1 MLERIVVPLDGSLT
15 AEAVL
20 PFVRRFLH
28 RTDSE
33 IILVRAVIPAPVE
46 NAIMIADAA
55 LGAAR
60 AYVKEVQER
69 LDREGVRVK
78 SAVHV
83 GSAIGIIL
91 DTVDEERATMIA
103 MATHGATG
111 LKRILMGSVAEAVL
125 RKSPVPVFV
134 VRPFWTAE
142 GAVPD
147 DLETRPVRNIL
158 LPVDGS
164 DLAELAVP
172 PALEV
177 ADLFEARVVLLRV
190 VEPRKNADEEA
201 HGIEEAREHLQGISR
216 EFERKGV
223 RTHTLVEKG
232 EPVDEILKTL
242 RFHDADL
249 AVMTT
254 HGRSGL
260 SRLVTGSV
268 TEQVLRR
275 APVPL
280 LVVRAAK
287 PARARRRRAAV
298 SRKR

>member
-1 MLERIVVPLDGSLT
+1 MLERIIVPLDGSLT

-60 AYVKEVQER
+60 AYLREVHER

-78 SAVHV
+78 SIVHA
-83 GSAIGIIL
+83 GSAIGVIL
-91 DTVDEERATMIA
+91 DAVEEERATMVA

-111 LKRILMGSVAEAVL
+111 LKRILLGSVAEAVL

-172 PALEV
+172 PALEI
-177 ADLFEARVVLLRV
+177 ADLFEARVLLLRV
-190 VEPRKNADEEA
+190 IEPRKDSDEA
-201 HGIEEAREHLQGISR
+201 HEIEEAREHLQGISR

-223 RTHTLVEKG
+223 RTHLIVEKG
-232 EPVDEILKTL
+232 EAVDEILKTL
-242 RFHDADL
+242 RFHEADL

-268 TEQVLRR
+268 TEHVLRR
-275 APVPL
+275 ASVPL

-287 PARARRRRAAV
+287 PARRRRRRAAV

>member
-20 PFVRRFLH
+20 PFVRKFLH

-33 IILVRAVIPAPVE
+33 IRLVRAVVPAPVE
-46 NAIMIADAA
+46 NSIMVADAA

-60 AYVKEVQER
+60 AYIKEVQDR
-69 LDREGVRVK
+69 LDREGVRV
-78 SAVHV
+78 SSEVHV
-83 GSAIGIIL
+83 GSAIGVIL
-91 DTVDEERATMIA
+91 DVVEEQRATMIA

-111 LKRILMGSVAEAVL
+111 LKRLLLGSVAEAVL

-142 GAVPD
+142 QAVPE

-164 DLAELAVP
+164 DLAELAVAP
-172 PALEV
+172 SLEV
-177 ADLFEARVVLLRV
+177 ADLFEARVLLLRV
-190 VEPRKNADEEA
+190 VEPRKNADEA
-201 HGIEEAREHLQGISR
+201 RDLAEAREHLLGIAR

-223 RTHTLVEKG
+223 RTHSLVEAG
-232 EPVDEILKTL
+232 EPVDEIVKTL
-242 RFHDADL
+242 RFHQADL
-249 AVMTT
+249 VVMTT

-275 APVPL
+275 ATVPL
-280 LVVRAAK
+280 LVVRAGK
-287 PARARRRRAAV
+287 RARARRRPAL
-298 SRKR
+298 SRRK

>member
-33 IILVRAVIPAPVE
+33 LILVRAVIPAPVE
-46 NAIMIADAA
+46 NSIMIADAA
-55 LGAAR
+55 TGAAR
-60 AYVKEVQER
+60 AYIKEVQER

-78 SAVHV
+78 SSVHV

-91 DTVDEERATMIA
+91 DTAEEERATMIA

-111 LKRILMGSVAEAVL
+111 LKRILLGSVAEAVL

-142 GAVPD
+142 QAVPE

-164 DLAELAVP
+164 DLAELAVS
-172 PALEV
+172 PALEL
-177 ADLFEARVVLLRV
+177 ADLFEGRVLLLRV
-190 VEPRKNADEEA
+190 VEPRKTGDGERE
-201 HGIEEAREHLQGISR
+201 IEEARSHLQGIAR

-232 EPVDEILKTL
+232 DPVEEILKTL
-242 RFHDADL
+242 RFHEADL
-249 AVMTT
+249 VVMTT

-268 TEQVLRR
+268 TEQVLRQ

-280 LVVRAAK
+280 LVVRAGK
-287 PARARRRRAAV
+287 PARARRRAAL
-298 SRKR
+298 SRKK

>member
-1 MLERIVVPLDGSLT
+1 MFERIVVPLDGSLT

-33 IILVRAVIPAPVE
+33 IILVRAVVPAPVE
-46 NAIMIADAA
+46 NSVMIADAA
-55 LGAAR
+55 TGAAR
-60 AYVKEVQER
+60 VYIKEVQER

-83 GSAIGIIL
+83 GSALGIIL

-111 LKRILMGSVAEAVL
+111 LKRILLGSVAEAVL

-134 VRPFWTAE
+134 VRPFWADE
-142 GAVPD
+142 QAVPE

-164 DLAELAVP
+164 DLAELAVA
-172 PALEV
+172 PALEIS
-177 ADLFEARVVLLRV
+177 ALFEARMLLLRV
-190 VEPRKNADEEA
+190 VEPRKKADDEQHE
-201 HGIEEAREHLQGISR
+201 IEEARNHLQGVAR

-232 EPVDEILKTL
+232 DPVDEILKTL
-242 RFHDADL
+242 RFHQADL
-249 AVMTT
+249 VVMTT

-268 TEQVLRR
+268 TEKVLRK

-287 PARARRRRAAV
+287 PARARRRAVV
-298 SRKR
+298 SRKK

>member
-1 MLERIVVPLDGSLT
+1 MFERIVVPLDGSLT

-33 IILVRAVIPAPVE
+33 IILVRAVVPAPVE
-46 NAIMIADAA
+46 NSMMIADAA
-55 LGAAR
+55 TGAAR
-60 AYVKEVQER
+60 VYIKEVQER

-83 GSAIGIIL
+83 GSALGIIL

-111 LKRILMGSVAEAVL
+111 LKRILLGSVAEAVL

-134 VRPFWTAE
+134 VRPFWADE
-142 GAVPD
+142 QAVPE

-164 DLAELAVP
+164 DLAELAVA
-172 PALEV
+172 PALEIS
-177 ADLFEARVVLLRV
+177 ALFEARMLLLRV
-190 VEPRKNADEEA
+190 VEPRKNADDEQHE
-201 HGIEEAREHLQGISR
+201 IEEARNHLQGVAR

-232 EPVDEILKTL
+232 DPVDEILKTL
-242 RFHDADL
+242 RFHQADL
-249 AVMTT
+249 VVMTT

-268 TEQVLRR
+268 TEKVLRK

-287 PARARRRRAAV
+287 PARARRRAVV
-298 SRKR
+298 SRKK

>member
-1 MLERIVVPLDGSLT
+1 MLERIIVPLDGSLT

-46 NAIMIADAA
+46 NSMMVVDAS
-55 LGAAR
+55 LGPAR
-60 AYVKEVQER
+60 VYIKEVQER
-69 LDREGVRVK
+69 LEREGVRVK
-78 SAVHV
+78 SAIHV

-91 DTVDEERATMIA
+91 DAVEEEHATMIA

-111 LKRILMGSVAEAVL
+111 LKRILLGSVAEAVL

-142 GAVPD
+142 QAVPD

-164 DLAELAVP
+164 DLAELAVS
-172 PALEV
+172 PALEL
-177 ADLFEARVVLLRV
+177 ATLFEGRVLLLRV
-190 VEPRKNADEEA
+190 VEPRKNADDE
-201 HGIEEAREHLQGISR
+201 HDLEEARNHLQGIAR
-216 EFERKGV
+216 EFERRGV

-242 RFHDADL
+242 RFHQADL
-249 AVMTT
+249 VVMTT

-268 TEQVLRR
+268 TEQVLRK
-275 APVPL
+275 ASVPL
-280 LVVRAAK
+280 LVVRAGK
-287 PARARRRRAAV
+287 PARARRRVAV
-298 SRKR
+298 SRKK

>member
-1 MLERIVVPLDGSLT
+1 MFERIVVPLDGSLT

-33 IILVRAVIPAPVE
+33 IILVRAVVPAPVE
-46 NAIMIADAA
+46 NSVMIADAA
-55 LGAAR
+55 TGAAR
-60 AYVKEVQER
+60 VYIKEVQER

-83 GSAIGIIL
+83 GSALGIIL

-111 LKRILMGSVAEAVL
+111 LKRILLGSVAEAVL

-134 VRPFWTAE
+134 VRPFWADE
-142 GAVPD
+142 QAVPE

-164 DLAELAVP
+164 DLAELAVA
-172 PALEV
+172 PALEIS
-177 ADLFEARVVLLRV
+177 ALFEARMLLLRV
-190 VEPRKNADEEA
+190 VEPRKNADDEQHE
-201 HGIEEAREHLQGISR
+201 IEEARNHLQGVAR

-232 EPVDEILKTL
+232 DPVDEILKTL
-242 RFHDADL
+242 RFHQADL
-249 AVMTT
+249 VVMTT

-268 TEQVLRR
+268 TEKVLRK

-287 PARARRRRAAV
+287 PARARRRAVV
-298 SRKR
+298 SRKK

>member
-33 IILVRAVIPAPVE
+33 IILVRAVVPAPVE
-46 NAIMIADAA
+46 NSIMVADASM
-55 LGAAR
+55 GASQV
-60 AYVKEVQER
+60 YVREVQDR
-69 LDREGVRVK
+69 LEREGVRVK
-78 SAVHV
+78 SSVRV
-83 GSAIGIIL
+83 GSAIGVIL
-91 DTVDEERATMIA
+91 DAVEKEHATMIA
-103 MATHGATG
+103 MATHGASG
-111 LKRILMGSVAEAVL
+111 LKRILLGSVAEAVL

-134 VRPFWTAE
+134 VRPFWTTEQEMPA
-142 GAVPD
+142 
-147 DLETRPVRNIL
+147 DLESRPVRNIL

-164 DLAELAVP
+164 DLAELAVAP
-172 PALEV
+172 SLEV
-177 ADLFEARVVLLRV
+177 ADLFECRVLLLRV
-190 VEPRKNADEEA
+190 VEPRKNADESHE
-201 HGIEEAREHLQGISR
+201 IEEARHHLQGIGR

-223 RTHTLVEKG
+223 QTHTMVEKG
-232 EPVDEILKTL
+232 DPVQEILKTL
-242 RFHDADL
+242 RFHQADL
-249 AVMTT
+249 VVMTT

-275 APVPL
+275 ATVPL

-287 PARARRRRAAV
+287 TARSRKRAAV
-298 SRKR
+298 SRRR

>member
-33 IILVRAVIPAPVE
+33 IILVRAVVPAPVE
-46 NAIMIADAA
+46 NSIMVADAA
-55 LGAAR
+55 TGVAR
-60 AYVKEVQER
+60 AYIKEVQDR

-78 SAVHV
+78 SEVHV
-83 GSAIGIIL
+83 GSAIGVIL
-91 DTVDEERATMIA
+91 DAVEEEHATLIA

-111 LKRILMGSVAEAVL
+111 LRRLLLGSVAEAVL

-142 GAVPD
+142 PAVAE

-164 DLAELAVP
+164 DLAELAVG
-172 PALEV
+172 PALEI
-177 ADLFEARVVLLRV
+177 ADLFEGRVLLLRA
-190 VEPRKNADEEA
+190 VEPRKNADEARE
-201 HGIEEAREHLQGISR
+201 IEEARHHLQGIAR

-232 EPVDEILKTL
+232 EPVEEILKTL
-242 RFHDADL
+242 RFHQADL
-249 AVMTT
+249 VVMTT

-268 TEQVLRR
+268 TEEVLRK
-275 APVPL
+275 ATVPL
-280 LVVRAAK
+280 LVVRAGK
-287 PARARRRRAAV
+287 PERVRRRPAV
-298 SRKR
+298 SRRK